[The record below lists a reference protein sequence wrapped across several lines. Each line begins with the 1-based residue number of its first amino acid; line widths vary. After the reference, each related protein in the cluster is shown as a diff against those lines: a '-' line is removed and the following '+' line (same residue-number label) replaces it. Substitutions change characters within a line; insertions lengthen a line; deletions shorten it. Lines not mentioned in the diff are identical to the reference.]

1 MEKQGLLPLLA
12 VLGGAAALL
21 LRVWQNATG
30 FEPDTGLPIP
40 GAPAGTV
47 LTVFLL
53 VMAVLL
59 FLLVRRLPKE
69 TENAPLLPRDFATED
84 SRLLALPVAG
94 VLLIA
99 LSGLADLYEGLGLGN
114 LLAQFLSAADPEAAM
129 AVLTADGFSPTTQ
142 KLLGVLSLLSAA
154 ALFPV
159 ITACRKRGGETAP
172 FQGAPLLLI
181 PPVALVVRLVLAYRL
196 DSVNPVLQAY
206 YVELLALVFL
216 TLGFYRLSSYA
227 FQAGRTRLFA
237 FYACASVVL
246 CCASLPDCAPHLSSL
261 LLNLGGALILLGF
274 LLLRL
279 AVPAAAVPS
288 VTEDN
293 AGMPPEDSSPS

>member
-12 VLGGAAALL
+12 ALGGAAALL

-30 FEPDTGLPIP
+30 FEPDTGLPIS

-53 VMAVLL
+53 AMAVLL

-69 TENAPLLPRDFATED
+69 AENAPLLPRDFATED
-84 SRLLALPVAG
+84 TRLLALPVAG

-114 LLAQFLSAADPEAAM
+114 LLAQFLSAAEAAM

-159 ITACRKRGGETAP
+159 ITVCRKRGGETAT

-181 PPVALVVRLVLAYRL
+181 PPVVLVVRLVLAYRL

-279 AVPAAAVPS
+279 AVPAAAAPS